1 MKKQQVEDYTVVQK
15 YSLLHLLMAEYISCS
30 TDSDLGPMD
39 NVPVSELRPA
49 EVSQI
54 SASSLKCL
62 LFSTNRRTCTRVMV
76 P

>member
-1 MKKQQVEDYTVVQK
+1 MEDYTVVQK
-15 YSLLHLLMAEYISCS
+15 YSSLHLFMAEYISCCP
-30 TDSDLGPMD
+30 DSDLSPMD

-62 LFSTNRRTCTRVMV
+62 LFSTKRSTCTRAMV